1 MLFVVD
7 AQLPQLL
14 AAQLTSLGHIAVHV
28 KSLPR
33 GGDTSDAE
41 VAAFADREARIVV
54 TKDVDFANSHLL
66 RGTPRR
72 LLHVRTG
79 NIKNT
84 DLLGLFVQFVRPIEH
99 AFAESDHVELFTS
112 ALVVHPQSTGRR

>member
-1 MLFVVD
+1 MRFIVD

-14 AAQLTSLGHIAVHV
+14 AARLTSLGHDAVHV
-28 KSLPR
+28 KSLPG

-41 VAAFADREARIVV
+41 LAAFADREARIVV

-66 RGTPRR
+66 SGTPRR

-84 DLLGLFVQFVRPIEH
+84 DLLALFVQFIRPIEH
-99 AFAESDHVELFTS
+99 AFVESDHVDLHTS
-112 ALVVHPQSTGRR
+112 ALVVHPRSPEL